1 MECHVIHPTAII
13 DPAAKLADDVE
24 VGPYSVIAANVEI
37 GAGTIVGSHVTIE
50 GPTVIG
56 RDNHFYQFSSIGA
69 APQDKKF
76 SDEQTRLV
84 IGDRNTVREF
94 CTLNRGTSQ
103 DRGETT
109 IGDDNWIM
117 AYVHIAHDCV
127 IGNHTILANA
137 ATLAGH
143 VHIGDYAILGG
154 FSKVH
159 QFCHIGAHSFCGM
172 DTGLNQDLPPYV
184 TASGMPA
191 RPVGINSEGLKRRGY
206 TPEQIRNIKRAYK
219 TLYRSG
225 LRLNEARERLAAI
238 AVEQAEVQP
247 FVDFLEASSRGI
259 IR

>member
-1 MECHVIHPTAII
+1 MIHPTAII

-24 VGPYSVIAANVEI
+24 VGAYSIIGADVEI
-37 GAGTIVGSHVTIE
+37 GAGSVVGPHVTIE

-56 RDNHFYQFSSIGA
+56 RENRFFQFSSIGA

-76 SDEQTRLV
+76 SDEPTRLV
-84 IGDRNTVREF
+84 MGDRNTVREF

-109 IGDDNWIM
+109 LGNDNWIM

-127 IGNHTILANA
+127 IGDHTILANA

-143 VHIGDYAILGG
+143 VHVGDFAILGG

-191 RPVGINSEGLKRRGY
+191 RPIGVNSEGLKRRGY
-206 TPEQIRNIKRAYK
+206 SADQIRQIKRAYK

-225 LRLNEARERLAAI
+225 LRLSEARERLASMAS
-238 AVEQAEVQP
+238 EHAEVMP
-247 FVDFLEASSRGI
+247 FVDFLETSSRGI